1 MVERPAQGRRGLV
14 QLDGQ
19 RARGPQPRAIWRL
32 GVGRT
37 FQIAET
43 FASLTVVENVQMALL
58 SHDGKLF
65 SMLARARP
73 TISATKR
80 WRCSTRSA

>member
-1 MVERPAQGRRGLV
+1 MLAGTELIGL
-14 QLDGQ
+14 
-19 RARGPQPRAIWRL
+19 QPRRIWRL

-58 SHDGKLF
+58 SHAGRVFRAWRSARTQYRDEALAL
-65 SMLARARP
+65 LARSAWTRRPSAR
-73 TISATKR
+73 
-80 WRCSTRSA
+80 